1 MFPAVTY
8 RDLVLQM
15 APTATYR
22 DKLNYEPKVVKF
34 NATANFL
41 LVRFCIIFWIPKCL
55 HYCRKSLIIVS
66 LWWFQEQVAV
76 FLAGRPDS
84 RKVPYAQTTPN
95 HNNHL
100 TVPAP
105 INGIE

>member
-1 MFPAVTY
+1 MVAVRKIYNLILQMFPAVTY

-41 LVRFCIIFWIPKCL
+41 LVRFCIIF
-55 HYCRKSLIIVS
+55 
-66 LWWFQEQVAV
+66 
-76 FLAGRPDS
+76 
-84 RKVPYAQTTPN
+84 
-95 HNNHL
+95 
-100 TVPAP
+100 
-105 INGIE
+105 